1 MNSQLSQ
8 EMNQQIYQRNVPSHS
23 LSPNISVYPVPTKY
37 VKLGTHD
44 NHPTCNTNKK
54 PYIDYQSNKMFC
66 PTSKNVNFNGYTNN
80 IHLES
85 ELRNQFYALQKSD
98 TSEYIPNYKSQLFH
112 YSINYT
118 DNKNIPFEYLFNNSI
133 YMPFQTNVVTQNNS
147 LFNNHTRQQN
157 KEN

>member
-1 MNSQLSQ
+1 MNSQMNQ
-8 EMNQQIYQRNVPSHS
+8 QMNQQIYQRNVPTHA
-23 LSPNISVYPVPTKY
+23 LPPNLNVYPVPTKY
-37 VKLGTHD
+37 VKLGTYD
-44 NHPTCNTNKK
+44 SHPVCQTNKNT
-54 PYIDYQSNKMFC
+54 YFDYQSNNMFC

-98 TSEYIPNYKSQLFH
+98 ASEYIPNHKSQLYYHSVH
-112 YSINYT
+112 YN
-118 DNKNIPFEYLFNNSI
+118 DKVEMPFEYLFNTSI
-133 YMPFQTNVVTQNNS
+133 YMPFQANSVSQNVS